1 MKVTK
6 QQLQQIIQEE
16 LSREL
21 GRQKYLIEFGFSSG
35 RKKDRYE
42 RVDDYRDITNAL
54 ETILE
59 LATEHEDSALVSAVQ
74 KLIKHSKGV
83 AGV

>member
-21 GRQKYLIEFGFSSG
+21 GRQKYLIEFGTTTSG
-35 RKKDRYE
+35 KKDRYE
-42 RVDDYRDITNAL
+42 KVDDYRDITTAL
-54 ETILE
+54 GTILE
-59 LATEHEDSALVSAVQ
+59 LAKEHEDNALISAVQ